1 MAAGTTARVAVLLSH
16 ALRDDFSQRLHVFCP
31 SVLVNDR
38 CTLARDMSGG
48 ERLPLENAVQD
59 LFHTKSEAIGLGEAG
74 DFRFA
79 IARTQNRCELT
90 ISVNALVVHL
100 DGNNPFKL
108 LENFLEAVRQWVEMA
123 QMKFGYLFSLCACHC
138 DGVVDRSVG

>member
-1 MAAGTTARVAVLLSH
+1 MAAATTTRVAVQLSH

-48 ERLPLENAVQD
+48 ERLPLEYAVQD
-59 LFHTKSEAIGLGEAG
+59 FFNTEGEAVGLGETR

-79 IARTQNRCELT
+79 IARAQNRCELT

-108 LENFLEAVRQWVEMA
+108 LENFLEAVRQWMEMT
-123 QMKFGYLFSLCACHC
+123 QMNRGYFFSLCVCHC
-138 DGVVDRSVG
+138 DGVVDRCVG